1 LPALLAQAFG
11 ISTSEARRSIAQG
24 GVKLDGEPVDGGRFD
39 VAEESV
45 DGKVLQ
51 LGRRRFVR
59 VRLV

>member
-1 LPALLAQAFG
+1 
-11 ISTSEARRSIAQG
+11 
-24 GVKLDGEPVDGGRFD
+24 VKLEGEPVDGGIVD

-51 LGRRRFVR
+51 LGKRRFAR